1 MEPPSGFENMNPGL
15 RNHPLPTGTLFWL
28 LLRLQWLLSLL
39 TNYVPTDSTYY
50 VFLII
55 HLLAYFNL
63 LLLPS
68 SSQVCLQGTM
78 I

>member
-1 MEPPSGFENMNPGL
+1 MVTEFAY
-15 RNHPLPTGTLFWL
+15 
-28 LLRLQWLLSLL
+28 
-39 TNYVPTDSTYY
+39 YVPTDSTYY

-55 HLLAYFNL
+55 HLLAYSNL

-68 SSQVCLQGTM
+68 SFQVCLQGTM

>member
-15 RNHPLPTGTLFWL
+15 GNHPLTTRTLFWL

-50 VFLII
+50 VF
-55 HLLAYFNL
+55 
-63 LLLPS
+63 
-68 SSQVCLQGTM
+68 
-78 I
+78 